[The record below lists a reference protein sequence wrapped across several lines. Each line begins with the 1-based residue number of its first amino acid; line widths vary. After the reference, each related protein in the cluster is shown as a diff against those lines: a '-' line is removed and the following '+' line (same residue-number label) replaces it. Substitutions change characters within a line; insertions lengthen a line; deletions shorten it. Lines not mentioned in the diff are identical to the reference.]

1 MNLRDVQAVIDSAKV
16 RDNGKLE
23 EFIRQ
28 MAPTATEQEVADAA
42 SVAVEVVET
51 VPLLLARAAQ
61 AAEQRGLRVVVMPLL
76 EHAAK
81 YFINPIDL
89 IPEMTQGLAGLLD
102 DTYLALRILENL
114 NRGADPLFDADFQEP
129 LRFLRRL
136 VGREISRKLDAA
148 SIFALQDVST
158 QVSRAWTEMS
168 QSS

>member
-16 RDNGKLE
+16 RDNGMLE
-23 EFIRQ
+23 EFIRNT
-28 MAPTATEQEVADAA
+28 APNASEAEVAEAA
-42 SVAVEVVET
+42 EVAVEVVET

-61 AAEQRGLRVVVMPLL
+61 AAEQRQLEVVVMPLL
-76 EHAAK
+76 EHAAR

-89 IPEMTQGLAGLLD
+89 IPEMTQGMAGLLD

-114 NRGADPLFDADFQEP
+114 NRGTEPLFEADFEEP

-136 VGREISRKLDAA
+136 VGTKISRKLDAA

-158 QVSRAWTEMS
+158 HVSRAFADMGRPS
-168 QSS
+168 

>member
-1 MNLRDVQAVIDSAKV
+1 MNLKDVQAVIDSAKV
-16 RDNGKLE
+16 RDEGRLE
-23 EFIRQ
+23 DFIR
-28 MAPTATEQEVADAA
+28 MTAPNATEQEVAEAA

-61 AAEQRGLRVVVMPLL
+61 AAEQRGLKVVVMPLL
-76 EHAAK
+76 SHAAR
-81 YFINPIDL
+81 YFVNPVDL
-89 IPEMTQGLAGLLD
+89 IPEMTQGMAGLLD

-136 VGREISRKLDAA
+136 VGRKISRRLDAA

-158 QVSRAWTEMS
+158 QVSRAWNEMS
-168 QSS
+168 RPS

>member
-1 MNLRDVQAVIDSAKV
+1 MNLADVQAVIDSAKV
-16 RDNGKLE
+16 RDEGRLE
-23 EFIRQ
+23 EFIRGI
-28 MAPTATEQEVADAA
+28 APEASEQDIVDAA

-61 AAEQRGLRVVVMPLL
+61 AAEQRGLKVVVMPLL
-76 EHAAK
+76 EHAAE

-89 IPEMTQGLAGLLD
+89 IPEMTLGMAGLLD

-114 NRGADPLFDADFQEP
+114 NQGADPLFNADFHEP

-136 VGREISRKLDAA
+136 VGRKISRKLDAA

-158 QVSRAWTEMS
+158 QVSRAWSEMGRPS
-168 QSS
+168 

>member
-16 RDNGKLE
+16 RDDGKLE
-23 EFIRQ
+23 EFVRQ

-61 AAEQRGLRVVVMPLL
+61 AAEQRGLKVVVMPLL
-76 EHAAK
+76 EHAAR
-81 YFINPIDL
+81 YFVNPIDL
-89 IPEMTQGLAGLLD
+89 IPEVTQGLAGLLD

-129 LRFLRRL
+129 LRFLKRL
-136 VGREISRKLDAA
+136 VGRDISRKLDAA

-168 QSS
+168 RSS

>member
-16 RDNGKLE
+16 RDDGKLE

-61 AAEQRGLRVVVMPLL
+61 AAEQRGLKVVVMPLL
-76 EHAAK
+76 EHAAR
-81 YFINPIDL
+81 YFVNPIDL

-129 LRFLRRL
+129 LRFLKRL
-136 VGREISRKLDAA
+136 VGRDISRKLDAA

-168 QSS
+168 RSS